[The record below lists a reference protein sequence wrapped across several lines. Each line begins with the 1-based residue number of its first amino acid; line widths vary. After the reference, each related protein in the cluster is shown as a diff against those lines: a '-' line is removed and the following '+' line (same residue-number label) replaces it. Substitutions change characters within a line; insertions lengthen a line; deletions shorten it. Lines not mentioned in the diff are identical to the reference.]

1 MDQYQDIR
9 LDATFQAL
17 ADRTRRTMVAQLGR
31 YGVQSAG
38 ELAAPHAMSLQ
49 AALKHIR
56 VLMRADLVTREKI
69 GRTVQCRLNAA
80 HLRQA
85 VTWIE
90 DQERFWSERL
100 DALAEFVERDES

>member
-1 MDQYQDIR
+1 MAHYQDVR

-17 ADRTRRTMVAQLGR
+17 ADRTRRAMVVQLGR
-31 YGVQSAG
+31 CGVQTAG

-56 VLMRADLVTREKI
+56 VLMQANLVTREKV
-69 GRTVQCRLNAA
+69 GRTVRCQLDTSHLLQAA
-80 HLRQA
+80 
-85 VTWIE
+85 TWIE

-100 DALAEFVERDES
+100 DALGDFVDWDE